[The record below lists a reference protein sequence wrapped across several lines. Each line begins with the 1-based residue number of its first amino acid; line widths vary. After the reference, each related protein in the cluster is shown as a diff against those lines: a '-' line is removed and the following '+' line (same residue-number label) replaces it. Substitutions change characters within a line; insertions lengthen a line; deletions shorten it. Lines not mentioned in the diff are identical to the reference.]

1 MISPDSAILIHD
13 CGRQQLYIATAE
25 GNNVQ
30 LAANW
35 DEEFKPS
42 TSFKAYYDR
51 RTVVAAGIAIADG
64 TVRLRVI
71 GNVTL
76 FDSNLSVG
84 IDSDVELAIIPRTAY
99 SVWDDDGTRHSS
111 YDTSGMQ
118 PRAVLRDACP
128 STFRSMQR
136 CYVVYMERPSSMDFM
151 RAYIPENGG
160 IDMEIYSYSSALMD
174 NALGHP
180 LRRQF
185 NNNLYTLRGTCF
197 QMENR
202 VITDDGKAPPIVTLG
217 NACKQAPR
225 LGIKC
230 ATPLNN
236 PFITDVMTSPILL
249 PDGLSATHTQM
260 ELEQIFSTTCN
271 QTDFFSGAPSLRDL
285 PSGPRL
291 YQSVLRSVHATTLP
305 VDFVELGGGIAD
317 VVYVTPT
324 TVGLISTKRILLFDY
339 SQDGY
344 VKATKLIS
352 CPPGFFG
359 TVGDVCR
366 PCESTPAQTPA
377 YQIQCRDG
385 KTFETFTIVAS
396 KSVDIEDVRQGIC
409 IFTSAKNVSC
419 STDVS
424 MAAQPQPLNMAA
436 DAAEGGGETL
446 SIVKCMVLTAEKI
459 SGRPLFRLDNIAEYS
474 SRIISTG
481 RHILG
486 AAASRTMQFDTYNTT
501 DDANTARGCAN
512 TLVKGVGSFLQCAVP
527 RVVGARRRRRLL
539 SEPLAAVWEQHG
551 PSMASRT
558 RVLNTPPPAPSPP
571 PAPRAA
577 TSAAGVDVALI
588 AGIVVA
594 VTAALVICVLLVA
607 RRRRTTQYARLQ
619 TADATAAGLTH
630 FLAADRHDELVHQPP
645 SPRQYIVLRHGRPRS
660 LGRKNEA

>member
-13 CGRQQLYIATAE
+13 CGKQQLYIATAE

-30 LAANW
+30 LVANW
-35 DEEFKPS
+35 DEEFLPS
-42 TSFKAYYDR
+42 TSFKAYYDQ
-51 RTVVAAGIAIADG
+51 RTVVAAGIALADG
-64 TVRLRVI
+64 TVRLRMI
-71 GNVTL
+71 GNITL
-76 FDSNLSVG
+76 FDSNLSVSTDRD
-84 IDSDVELAIIPRTAY
+84 IELAIIPRTAY

-128 STFRSMQR
+128 PTFRSMQQ

-202 VITDDGKAPPIVTLG
+202 VITEDGKSPPIATLG

-230 ATPLNN
+230 ATPFNN

-249 PDGLSATHTQM
+249 PDGLSATHTQI
-260 ELEQIFSTTCN
+260 ELEQIFSSTCN
-271 QTDFFSGAPSLRDL
+271 QTDFSAGASGQL

-291 YQSVLRSVHATTLP
+291 YQSVLRSVHANTLP

-339 SQDGY
+339 LQDGY

-366 PCESTPAQTPA
+366 PCESGDTMQQTPA
-377 YQIQCRDG
+377 YQIQCKDA
-385 KTFETFTIVAS
+385 FETFTIVSS
-396 KSVDIEDVRQGIC
+396 KSVDIEDVQQGIC
-409 IFTSAKNVSC
+409 IFTSAKNGSC

-446 SIVKCMVLTAEKI
+446 SLVKCMVRAAERN
-459 SGRPLFRLDNIAEYS
+459 SGRSLFRLDNIAEYS

-481 RHILG
+481 QHILG
-486 AAASRTMQFDTYNTT
+486 ASASRTMQFDNYNDT
-501 DDANTARGCAN
+501 DTARGCAN
-512 TLVKGVGSFLQCAVP
+512 TLVKGIGSFLQCAVP
-527 RVVGARRRRRLL
+527 KVVGARRRRRLL
-539 SEPLAAVWEQHG
+539 STAGTPAAILEQHG
-551 PSMASRT
+551 PSTASRA
-558 RVLNTPPPAPSPP
+558 RVLNNPYAPPTHSDPAPPTVTNSD
-571 PAPRAA
+571 
-577 TSAAGVDVALI
+577 DVNIALI
-588 AGIVVA
+588 LGVLSGALLA
-594 VTAALVICVLLVA
+594 AALCICL
-607 RRRRTTQYARLQ
+607 
-619 TADATAAGLTH
+619 
-630 FLAADRHDELVHQPP
+630 
-645 SPRQYIVLRHGRPRS
+645 IVLRRS
-660 LGRKNEA
+660 RRGYTRLPSR

>member
-1 MISPDSAILIHD
+1 VIRPDSAILIHD
-13 CGRQQLYIATAE
+13 CGKQQLYIAAAD

-35 DEEFKPS
+35 GEVFRES
-42 TSFKAYYDR
+42 TSFKAYYDK
-51 RTVVAAGIAIADG
+51 RTVVAAGIAPADS
-64 TVRLRVI
+64 TVRLRMI
-71 GNVTL
+71 GNITL
-76 FDSNLSVG
+76 FDSNLSVSAEG
-84 IDSDVELAIIPRTAY
+84 DVELAIIPLTAY

-118 PRAVLRDACP
+118 PRAVLHDACP
-128 STFRSMQR
+128 STFRSMQQ

-151 RAYIPENGG
+151 RVYIPENGG
-160 IDMEIYSYSSALMD
+160 IDMEFYSYSSALME

-185 NNNLYTLRGTCF
+185 KNNLYTLRGTCF

-202 VITDDGKAPPIVTLG
+202 VITEDGKTPPVVTLG

-230 ATPLNN
+230 ATPFNN
-236 PFITDVMTSPILL
+236 PFITDVATSPILL

-260 ELEQIFSTTCN
+260 ELEEIFSTTCD
-271 QTDFFSGAPSLRDL
+271 QADFFAGAQRAPL

-291 YQSVLRSVHATTLP
+291 YQSVLRSVHANTLP

-339 SQDGY
+339 LQDGY

-352 CPPGFFG
+352 CPPGSFG

-366 PCESTPAQTPA
+366 PCESGNTMQQTPA
-377 YQIQCRDG
+377 YQIQCKDDG

-396 KSVDIEDVRQGIC
+396 KSVDIEDVQQGIC

-424 MAAQPQPLNMAA
+424 MATQPQPLNMAA

-446 SIVKCMVLTAEKI
+446 SLVKCMVRAAERN
-459 SGRPLFRLDNIAEYS
+459 SGRSLFRLDNIAEYS

-486 AAASRTMQFDTYNTT
+486 ATASRTMQFDTYNDT

-512 TLVKGVGSFLQCAVP
+512 TLVKGIGSFLQCAVP
-527 RVVGARRRRRLL
+527 RVAGARRRRRLL
-539 SEPLAAVWEQHG
+539 SAPQSAVWEQHG
-551 PSMASRT
+551 PSTAAKF
-558 RVLNTPPPAPSPP
+558 RVLNNPYTPPSPSTSAPP
-571 PAPRAA
+571 PT
-577 TSAAGVDVALI
+577 TSASGGDIALPAGLAVI
-588 AGIVVA
+588 GFVVA
-594 VTAALVICVLLVA
+594 IVICILLVI
-607 RRRRTTQYARLQ
+607 RRRRYLNTRYEPLPTERQGASSFPCRW
-619 TADATAAGLTH
+619 
-630 FLAADRHDELVHQPP
+630 PP
-645 SPRQYIVLRHGRPRS
+645 
-660 LGRKNEA
+660 

>member
-1 MISPDSAILIHD
+1 VIRPDSAILIHD
-13 CGRQQLYIATAE
+13 CGKQQLYIATAE

-35 DEEFKPS
+35 DGEFMPAA
-42 TSFKAYYDR
+42 SFKAYYDK
-51 RTVVAAGIAIADG
+51 RTVVAAGIAPADG
-64 TVRLRVI
+64 TVRLRMI
-71 GNVTL
+71 GNITL
-76 FDSNLSVG
+76 FDSNLSVSAEG
-84 IDSDVELAIIPRTAY
+84 DVELAIIPLTAY

-111 YDTSGMQ
+111 YDTSGML
-118 PRAVLRDACP
+118 PRAVLHDACP
-128 STFRSMQR
+128 STFRSMQQ

-151 RAYIPENGG
+151 RVYVPENGG
-160 IDMEIYSYSSALMD
+160 IDMEFYSYSSALME

-185 NNNLYTLRGTCF
+185 KNNLYTLRGTCF

-202 VITDDGKAPPIVTLG
+202 VITEDGKTPPVVTLG

-230 ATPLNN
+230 ATPFNN
-236 PFITDVMTSPILL
+236 PFITDVATSPILL

-260 ELEQIFSTTCN
+260 ELEEIFSTTCD
-271 QTDFFSGAPSLRDL
+271 QADFFAGAQRSQL

-291 YQSVLRSVHATTLP
+291 YQSVLRSVHANTLP

-339 SQDGY
+339 LQDGY

-352 CPPGFFG
+352 CPTGSFG
-359 TVGDVCR
+359 AVGDVCR
-366 PCESTPAQTPA
+366 PCESGNTMQQTPA
-377 YQIQCRDG
+377 YQIQCKEG

-396 KSVDIEDVRQGIC
+396 KSVDIEDVQHGIC
-409 IFTSAKNVSC
+409 IFTSAKNESC

-446 SIVKCMVLTAEKI
+446 SLVKCMVRAAERN
-459 SGRPLFRLDNIAEYS
+459 SGRSLFRLDNIAEYS

-486 AAASRTMQFDTYNTT
+486 AAASRTMQFDTYNDT

-512 TLVKGVGSFLQCAVP
+512 TLVKGIGSFLQCAVP

-539 SEPLAAVWEQHG
+539 SAPRAAVWEQHG
-551 PSMASRT
+551 PSTAAKF
-558 RVLNTPPPAPSPP
+558 RVLNNPYTPPARPSTSAPT
-571 PAPRAA
+571 
-577 TSAAGVDVALI
+577 TSAASADVALI
-588 AGIVVA
+588 AGIVVMVFVVA
-594 VTAALVICVLLVA
+594 IVICVLLVMW
-607 RRRRTTQYARLQ
+607 RRRYL
-619 TADATAAGLTH
+619 
-630 FLAADRHDELVHQPP
+630 
-645 SPRQYIVLRHGRPRS
+645 SPRYEALPTEAVKTWQLRNATRR
-660 LGRKNEA
+660 